1 MPEDYLV
8 KSGAKDMIATA
19 IAEVL
24 TLRPRVPVAFL
35 ASYFQGLVTN
45 KSAAVIS
52 YLRACHPTSSSF
64 PSAVEKA
71 FHDLAAIEATPTA
84 SLSTNTLPQRS
95 NSAGL
100 NPSRKVRAAGPATI
114 SEDSFLQLL
123 QQLSADLPKSLQTK
137 LLEIV
142 TPPASAKETP
152 SSQGVGLTR
161 FHRGVQ
167 ACLLMEELIDAAT
180 LLYQGLQPNNSDP
193 ADISAVVDSD
203 TLMNALQSAATSQFP
218 RERMVVLI
226 PLLARSTTLAPSQTT
241 KAATALQPND
251 VYNLLF
257 DLAFKS

>member
-1 MPEDYLV
+1 MPEHYLV

-35 ASYFQGLVTN
+35 ASHFQGLVTN

-52 YLRACHPTSSSF
+52 YLP
-64 PSAVEKA
+64 
-71 FHDLAAIEATPTA
+71 IEATPTA

-100 NPSRKVRAAGPATI
+100 NPSRKVRAGGLATI

-167 ACLLMEELIDAAT
+167 ACLLMEDLIDAAT

>member
-35 ASYFQGLVTN
+35 ASHFQGLVTN

-52 YLRACHPTSSSF
+52 YLP
-64 PSAVEKA
+64 
-71 FHDLAAIEATPTA
+71 IEATPTA

-100 NPSRKVRAAGPATI
+100 NPSRKVRAGGPATI

-137 LLEIV
+137 LLEII

-180 LLYQGLQPNNSDP
+180 LLYQGLQLNNSDP
-193 ADISAVVDSD
+193 ADISAVLDSD